1 MRIPVETILKSLL
14 KSLFSFMTLLKSPMA
29 AGRVYRFSP
38 LVLGPDELGLMH
50 ATDERVSL
58 EMLGFMCRFFTTFI
72 KTMSL

>member
-1 MRIPVETILKSLL
+1 VRIPESQLNLKDPVEI
-14 KSLFSFMTLLKSPMA
+14 PGRVA

>member
-1 MRIPVETILKSLL
+1 
-14 KSLFSFMTLLKSPMA
+14 MA

-50 ATDERVSL
+50 ATDERVSF
-58 EMLGFMCRFFTTFI
+58 EMLGFMCRFFNTFI